1 MWVKS
6 FLQVGPK
13 DEEGM
18 FLKVS
23 TFGLMIRLLYLKIT
37 KESTPLDSFQFRA
50 HAFWY
55 FCLQNSFS
63 SPFLT

>member
-50 HAFWY
+50 HAVCY